1 MTDEK
6 LRHEDNKWII
16 ESVEQGVWYVRRIVN
31 GQINTLRCTFDEE
44 VDALEAALEMAKTRG
59 Q

>member
-1 MTDEK
+1 
-6 LRHEDNKWII
+6 
-16 ESVEQGVWYVRRIVN
+16 RRIVN